1 MGQRIT
7 ASLEVPATMR
17 SVLDS
22 LVEITGAERACIMLR
37 DPDSGLLEFATGR
50 NLDATGVAERP
61 EHQPQHRRRPC
72 SARAG
77 R

>member
-7 ASLEVPATMR
+7 ASLEVPTTMR

-50 NLDATGVAERP
+50 NLDASGVANDP
-61 EHQPQHRRRPC
+61 THQPQHRRDGVPR
-72 SARAG
+72 RTG